1 MKVQHNVQ
9 LKDKTT
15 FMVPAIAET
24 YIELGSVEDVDGL
37 ISSNLLSKINIS
49 FLVEAVTYYLQRILR
64 E

>member
-37 ISSNLLSKINIS
+37 ISSNLLSRNKYFIY
-49 FLVEAVTYYLQRILR
+49 VYLFFFSHKCKPS
-64 E
+64 